1 MVCVGGRSKVWGVG
15 GWVKEVWWW
24 RSHPRRWS
32 VPAEMWESAMRSP
45 RGRGEGTVRSP
56 RGRGEGAVGIHF
68 GRKRRI
74 LVHLVT
80 ARWRGGEGRERTEGR

>member
-1 MVCVGGRSKVWGVG
+1 M
-15 GWVKEVWWW
+15 
-24 RSHPRRWS
+24 
-32 VPAEMWESAMRSP
+32 PAEMWESAMRSP
-45 RGRGEGTVRSP
+45 RGRGEGTVRSPRGRGEGTMRSP